1 MLANVTNG
9 TAIVNAAGPR
19 ICEEGGKGTFLPFF
33 EEHNWPVWLRGTLYC
48 LGLGWSF
55 MGVAIIADIFMVAIE
70 EITSKRKQVMI
81 KGKAFYVKTW
91 NDTVANLTLMALGSS
106 APEILLAC
114 IETLSGKFFAGDL
127 GPSTIVGSAAFNLL
141 VISAVCIVGIPKGE
155 VRRINDMNVFAVT
168 CSFSIFA
175 YVWLLIVLMVWTPNI
190 VTLTEA
196 I

>member
-1 MLANVTNG
+1 MSFTGQAAHLVGRMLANVTNG

-55 MGVAIIADIFMVAIE
+55 MGVAIIADIFMVAID

-114 IETLSGKFFAGDL
+114 IETLSGQFFAGDL
-127 GPSTIVGSAAFNLL
+127 GPSTIVG
-141 VISAVCIVGIPKGE
+141 
-155 VRRINDMNVFAVT
+155 
-168 CSFSIFA
+168 
-175 YVWLLIVLMVWTPNI
+175 
-190 VTLTEA
+190 
-196 I
+196 